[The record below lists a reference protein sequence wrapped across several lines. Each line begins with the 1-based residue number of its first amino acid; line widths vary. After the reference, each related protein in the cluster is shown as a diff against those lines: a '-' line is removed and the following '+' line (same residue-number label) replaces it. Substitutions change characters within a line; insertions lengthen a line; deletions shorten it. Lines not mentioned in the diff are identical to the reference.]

1 MNEQDQQLETNMG
14 HLLRAGVVVCCTIV
28 AAGAVLYI
36 LKDGSATSSYTHFT
50 GEPADL
56 KSIAGVLKQTR
67 AGSAKGIIQLGA
79 LLMIA
84 TPVLRVVFAVVGFAR
99 MKDWKFTAV
108 SAVVLALLAYG
119 LQASH

>member
-1 MNEQDQQLETNMG
+1 MNKRDQQMETAMG
-14 HLLRAGVVVCCTIV
+14 HLLRTGVIVCCTIM
-28 AAGAVLYI
+28 AAGAVLF
-36 LKDGSATSSYTHFT
+36 LLRDGGATSSYTHFA

-67 AGSAKGIIQLGA
+67 AGSARGIIQLGA

-84 TPVLRVVFAVVGFAR
+84 TPVLRVVFAVAGFAK
-99 MKDWKFTAV
+99 MKDWKFTAI

-119 LQASH
+119 LQASQ